1 MHKKAIF
8 SIALLALVSIL
19 SLPAVPMHAI
29 STNESLTTAAT
40 SSPERSITYKFY
52 DFFDVPEEML
62 ALKDV
67 WDARGTFEYL
77 NELYSVHSW
86 EYPFIYS
93 IRNTKTDSVTYYSSL
108 RMNVN
113 ATELPEI
120 NMTTPVKV
128 GPPPF
133 HVTGSP
139 TYPIYT
145 LGTFLP
151 YNLTGGVPTGIVGG
165 TANLS
170 WYCTYYDFERC
181 QYWAPNVPGYDLK
194 AYYDGWQTELNGTI
208 TLDKSATMKVLGI
221 TSAQYDDIQNWWATN
236 SGTVKSKWVGWYKY
250 LGKWW
255 PSVAPMYS
263 NYIFTDFFNVVPD
276 WSQYPDKVTF
286 TFWLIPWGEE
296 VLMARFFHSKLWGAI
311 MPGYE
316 NYYTDLHFTASI
328 GPTYSN
334 ILVDTIVDYALVCV
348 NVEPY
353 GGAAWVFETLEGD
366 RPALTRKINFPQPMS
381 WDHNWTDAWPYYQ
394 YANGTYKTYYTLAT
408 GHMNYD
414 DYARYGGV
422 TNKGGYTPEPFNL
435 REGEKLI
442 FDFSNTIDRPVWG
455 WKQEPWGTGQV
466 PNDTLTKVDFLLK
479 LGYMEPYPA
488 DLGTHYDYDST
499 NKILT
504 ITGPFNMTAWSES
517 KWPDEWARLA
527 GSLGGS
533 QSPLMP
539 WGVPIIYFG
548 TAPPVADFTYTP
560 PAPLVNQTV
569 TFNATASYDP
579 EGTIKNYTWNFG
591 DGTPEVTETDPIT
604 THNYT
609 TAGTYTVTLTV
620 TDNDGLTDTAT
631 ASVKV
636 FAEITHDVAV
646 ISVTPS
652 PTEVVAG
659 ESVSI
664 TVVARNEGTETET
677 FNVTAYY
684 DNTAIDTKTVTNL
697 APLAKKTLTFTWDT
711 TDVAEGNY
719 TIKAVAS
726 TVAGETDTTNNT
738 KVDGTVKIIP
748 LVHDVAVVSVTPS
761 PTEVTAGDSVSISVV
776 VKNNGTVAE
785 TFNVTAY
792 YDNTAIDTKTATN
805 LAPSATITLT
815 FTWDTTDV
823 AIGEYTISAN
833 ASVVE
838 GETYTDDNT
847 LIDGTV
853 KIIPLVHD
861 VAVVTVTPSPT
872 EVTAGES
879 VSISVVVKNEG
890 TQAET
895 FNVTA
900 YYDTTAIDTKTVTNL
915 ASGATTTLTFTW
927 DTTDVAEGNYT
938 IKAVANTV
946 AGETDTAN
954 NTKVNGTVTVTA
966 PPPPEFPTTLVI
978 AIIIVIIVV
987 AAAALLY
994 IRRKPPRA

>member
-1 MHKKAIF
+1 MHKKAVF
-8 SIALLALVSIL
+8 PIALLALVSIL
-19 SLPAVPMHAI
+19 SLPAAPMHAI

-67 WDARGTFEYL
+67 WDARGTWEYL

-93 IRNTKTDSVTYYSSL
+93 IRNTKVGSVTYLSSL

-113 ATELPEI
+113 ATGLPEI
-120 NMTTPVKV
+120 NMTTPVTV

-133 HVTGSP
+133 RITGSP

-145 LGTFLP
+145 IGTFLP

-181 QYWAPNVPGYDLK
+181 QYWAQNVTGYDLT
-194 AYYDGWQTELNGTI
+194 AYFDGWQTELNGTI
-208 TLDKSATMKVLGI
+208 TMDKSATMKVLGI

-255 PSVAPMYS
+255 PSVAPMFS

-276 WSQYPDKVTF
+276 WTQLPDKVTL

-296 VLMARFFHSKLWGAI
+296 VLMARFLHSKLWGAI

-316 NYYTDLHFTASI
+316 NYYTDLHLTANI

-334 ILVDTIVDYALVCV
+334 ILVDTIVDYALTCV
-348 NVEPY
+348 STEPY

-366 RPALTRKINFPQPMS
+366 RPALAHRENFPIPQS
-381 WDHNWTDAWPYYQ
+381 WDHTWSDAWPYYQ
-394 YANGTYKTYYTLAT
+394 YANKTRKTYYTLAT
-408 GHMNYD
+408 GHI
-414 DYARYGGV
+414 DYNDYTSYGGV
-422 TNKGGYTPEPFNL
+422 TDKGGYAPEPFNL

-466 PNDTLTKVDFLLK
+466 PNDTLTRVDGFLE

-488 DLGTHYDYDST
+488 DLGIQYDYDST

-517 KWPDEWARLA
+517 TWPDEWARLA
-527 GSLGGS
+527 GSYLGYQG
-533 QSPLMP
+533 PLMP
-539 WGVPIIYFG
+539 WGLPIIYFNIMS
-548 TAPPVADFTYTP
+548 PPVAEFTYTP
-560 PAPLVNQTV
+560 PAPLVNQIV
-569 TFNATASYDP
+569 TFNATASDDID
-579 EGTIKNYTWNFG
+579 GTIQNYTWNFD
-591 DGTPEVTETDPIT
+591 DGTPPVTETDPIT

-609 TAGTYTVTLTV
+609 TAGTYNVTLTV
-620 TDNDGLTDTAT
+620 TDNDELNGTVTH
-631 ASVKV
+631 SVKV
-636 FAEITHDVAV
+636 FAEITHDVAI

-652 PTEVVAG
+652 PTEVTAG
-659 ESVSI
+659 DSVSI
-664 TVVARNEGTETET
+664 TVVVGNEGTQAET

-684 DNTAIDTKTVTNL
+684 DTTAIDTQTVTNL
-697 APLAKKTLTFTWDT
+697 APMAETTLTFTWDT
-711 TDVAEGNY
+711 TDVVPDEY
-719 TIKAVAS
+719 TISANAS
-726 TVAGETDTTNNT
+726 VVEGETETDDNT
-738 KVDGTVKIIP
+738 LVDGTVTISTAV
-748 LVHDVAVVSVTPS
+748 VHDVAVVSVTPS

-776 VKNNGTVAE
+776 VKNEGTV
-785 TFNVTAY
+785 
-792 YDNTAIDTKTATN
+792 
-805 LAPSATITLT
+805 
-815 FTWDTTDV
+815 
-823 AIGEYTISAN
+823 
-833 ASVVE
+833 
-838 GETYTDDNT
+838 
-847 LIDGTV
+847 
-853 KIIPLVHD
+853 
-861 VAVVTVTPSPT
+861 
-872 EVTAGES
+872 
-879 VSISVVVKNEG
+879 
-890 TQAET
+890 AET

-900 YYDTTAIDTKTVTNL
+900 YYDTTAIDTQTVTNL

-927 DTTDVAEGNYT
+927 DTTDVDEDEYT
-938 IKAVANTV
+938 IKAVASTV
-946 AGETDTAN
+946 AGETDTAD
-954 NTKVNGTVTVTA
+954 NTKVDGTVTVTA
-966 PPPPEFPTTLVI
+966 PPPSEFPTTLVI
-978 AIIIVIIVV
+978 AIVIVIIVV
-987 AAAALLY
+987 AAAAFLY